1 MKKFIIAFVTMMIM
15 TISVFAEGYA
25 TKYSAMCW
33 NTIKPPVVG
42 SMWTVKKLLA
52 VEEDVSLT
60 PVNDAGIIAEI
71 AQLAINGAR
80 NEKYFK
86 EKGGQALATYNVNDK
101 QYLIIVNYTRR
112 DGYLIVAS
120 AAGYIV
126 NK

>member
-1 MKKFIIAFVTMMIM
+1 MKKFIIAFVTMMVM
-15 TISVFAEGYA
+15 AVSVFAEGYA
-25 TKYSAMCW
+25 TKYSSMCW
-33 NTIKPPVVG
+33 DTAEPHIVG
-42 SMWTVKKLLA
+42 TMWTVKKLLA

-60 PVNDAGIIAEI
+60 PVNDAGVIAEI

-80 NEKYFK
+80 NEKSFK
-86 EKGGQALATYNVNDK
+86 EKGGQALAAYTANDK

-120 AAGYIV
+120 AAGFVV

>member
-1 MKKFIIAFVTMMIM
+1 MKKFITILVAAIMVT
-15 TISVFAEGYA
+15 SVFAEGYK
-25 TKYSAMCW
+25 TKYSSMCW
-33 NTIKPPVVG
+33 NTVEPQVVG

-52 VEEDVSLT
+52 VNEDVSLM
-60 PVNDAGIIAEI
+60 PVNDNGTIAEI

-80 NEKYFK
+80 NEKAFC
-86 EKGGQALATYNVNDK
+86 EKGGQALATYIANDQ

-120 AAGYIV
+120 CAAYSV